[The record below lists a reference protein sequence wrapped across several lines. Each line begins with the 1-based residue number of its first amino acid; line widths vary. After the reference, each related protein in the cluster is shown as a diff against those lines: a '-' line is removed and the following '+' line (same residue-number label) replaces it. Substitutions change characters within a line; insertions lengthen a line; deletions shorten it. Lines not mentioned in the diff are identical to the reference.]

1 MAHIRFFKALSA
13 RIALFG
19 GNFPK
24 IPCVHLSGAV
34 VKDDTLL
41 IDETLAGESRAFGQ
55 LVERYQD
62 RLYNSVVQ
70 VTGSTEDARD
80 VVQDAFVQAYVKLK
94 TFRRTSAFYTWLYR
108 IAFNIAIS
116 QRRRKKTTLSID
128 QAREATGRELADPGA
143 GPDAPLELQDQAAQ
157 VRMALAAISEEH
169 RTVLVLREIED
180 CSYET
185 IAEILDL
192 PVGTVRSRIHRARMQ
207 MKVELQRVM
216 QEEIG

>member
-1 MAHIRFFKALSA
+1 M
-13 RIALFG
+13 
-19 GNFPK
+19 
-24 IPCVHLSGAV
+24 
-34 VKDDTLL
+34 KDDTLL